1 MIVAK
6 RENGSGLH
14 KRSFMDKD
22 SHILVFLPGFTD
34 SETEAQRSH
43 VPKVMCLV
51 VELGCEFRLF
61 ATNAVLP
68 SMMWGGGGWSRT
80 RLWNQMVC
88 LKGANYKLWI
98 LRQVI

>member
-1 MIVAK
+1 
-6 RENGSGLH
+6 
-14 KRSFMDKD
+14 MDKD
-22 SHILVFLPGFTD
+22 SQILVFLSGFTD

-43 VPKVMCLV
+43 LPKVMRLV

-61 ATNAVLP
+61 TTNAVLP
-68 SMMWGGGGWSRT
+68 PMIGGGRGGGVGWRRGKT
-80 RLWNQMVC
+80 KLWNQMVC